1 MAGGGAHRSSL
12 LQPYIKCRYQNR
24 SINACINKSCIK
36 YAFMCYDKTCECQN
50 GLTSLNKVDCC
61 KLYFKELEFSLF
73 FWFS

>member
-36 YAFMCYDKTCECQN
+36 YAFMCDDKTCERQN
-50 GLTSLNKVDCC
+50 DHIGCLAIISEHIKDSIRAKIVCTS
-61 KLYFKELEFSLF
+61 
-73 FWFS
+73 